1 MEVTREMVKTNGQMP
16 AVIEESEPSI
26 SSDTAS
32 SREKIAPEEPE
43 SSSYIP
49 LQRVI
54 VTMQYSKQNN
64 ATVLM
69 EGWMVHYTQRNP
81 VVSCNLLLLYFYDSV
96 LCICIFHLST
106 SGHLRFTISVLYCP
120 PEKEV
125 LLAA

>member
-1 MEVTREMVKTNGQMP
+1 MEVIKESHLKPNGLMP
-16 AVIEESEPSI
+16 AVIEEREPSN

-32 SREKIAPEEPE
+32 SREKIAEEVE
-43 SSSYIP
+43 SGTYIP

-81 VVSCNLLLLYFYDSV
+81 VVSELL
-96 LCICIFHLST
+96 
-106 SGHLRFTISVLYCP
+106 
-120 PEKEV
+120 
-125 LLAA
+125 